1 MSFTGE
7 VLHHI
12 RLSEMMDNV
21 RFFFAQIS
29 DVITYRRLFCVLHGR
44 RNGHS
49 RVEEWNQRGLERMVE
64 IGLARPDRADHAI
77 VAVKLVEP

>member
-21 RFFFAQIS
+21 RFLRKIS

-49 RVEEWNQRGLERMVE
+49 RVEERNQRGLERMVE